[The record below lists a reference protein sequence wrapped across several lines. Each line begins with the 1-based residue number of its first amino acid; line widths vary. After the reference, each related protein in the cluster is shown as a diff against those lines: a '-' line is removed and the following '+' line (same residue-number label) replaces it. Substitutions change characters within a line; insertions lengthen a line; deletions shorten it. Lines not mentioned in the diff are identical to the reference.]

1 MGSQI
6 KVEGRAKADARRLL
20 HLHGS
25 GTSRQSPRLRRAQRN
40 RDFALL
46 CATGKPFPG
55 NCGCRESANLTDNP
69 PERPVNSTPGRI
81 GSGGIMD
88 LATAM
93 AVALFGIFTAST
105 YYFFHSLK
113 R

>member
-1 MGSQI
+1 M
-6 KVEGRAKADARRLL
+6 R
-20 HLHGS
+20 H
-25 GTSRQSPRLRRAQRN
+25 SPRLRHARRN

-46 CATGKPFPG
+46 YATGKPFPG
-55 NCGCRESANLTDNP
+55 NCGCRKSANPNDNP
-69 PERPVNSTPGRI
+69 SARPVNPTPGRI

-88 LATAM
+88 LAMAM

-105 YYFFHSLK
+105 YFFFHSLK

>member
-1 MGSQI
+1 M
-6 KVEGRAKADARRLL
+6 
-20 HLHGS
+20 HLHRS
-25 GTSRQSPRLRRAQRN
+25 GVLRHSRRQRLARRN

-55 NCGCRESANLTDNP
+55 NCGCRKRANPIDNP
-69 PERPVNSTPGRI
+69 SERPVHPTPGRI

-88 LATAM
+88 LAMAM
-93 AVALFGIFTAST
+93 AVGLFGIFTAST